1 MAASDKDLEKRTREL
16 AGRRGG
22 DLADYQA
29 IGNQIQA
36 IQDQRKQNLALERAA
51 MDQDE
56 QSNSMMLQA
65 GEIASMAGSQD
76 MQVNPQT
83 QQLLGKYG
91 LGQPKV
97 QRTQGRSVKVVP
109 NNIVINN
116 NYNTTTTN
124 NVAGGSMGSA
134 PRQADPG
141 QSKFKTWVSNA
152 FAAQKEQSLRRSRDF
167 DRREWSLTKS
177 ANKMLRKMES
187 VGKEMMTTFNPKEIG
202 NSVGGQFKT
211 LLMLFGVTFL
221 AKHWTK
227 VLKAITWVGEKIKGG
242 LDYFGVGV
250 DGNSLARMGK
260 GFRAD
265 FISFFG
271 GDVRK
276 GDTVGTALMRV
287 GKDLIDYLK
296 MKLDHGFEERGAA
309 MKAIKFPDIDLSNI
323 GLTLSSM
330 AGYLGNIL
338 TAMVDPKKGI
348 QNALKTNISTQ
359 GIKSSNA
366 AMQRDMYNEYTT
378 LAKNTDA
385 GDLAAVVANR
395 NGQKKYSL
403 MKGALDSSG
412 NLTSSV
418 SGQISQG
425 RDIMGAY
432 RDAASTG
439 KIDTARVAAGFSRME
454 DYATKNGGVTVDRDF
469 VQQMFGSDAGKL
481 IRSGMISTVRMKAI
495 RVPKTEEDY
504 TGENARSFLG
514 AATQMGVTDGV
525 IDATGLKGFTGF
537 AAKSIAN
544 SGVTKVNNPLINAI
558 DVASPIG
565 WGRRLLGNTGLLG
578 AINGEVTNAINRATA
593 NGYKYKLVPYDDP
606 HPGEGFYD
614 FYSLSPEAIRYLAS
628 RIYRVK
634 SFKEQSIAAL
644 GQIQNSL
651 LRRAGGVQAASA
663 KWSRAGKDPKTM
675 FDVNINE
682 YSKDFQEFENL
693 HNSNLAEENAF
704 WANSSMGAI
713 ENNSK
718 RLGNSI
724 VGGINTGIEYANKGF
739 NMIGGFVGSLSTNQH
754 DSAGARWGT
763 MPGRVDTRYGKARPF
778 FVADACRTLERNVRP
793 RSAASCAMYVRLA
806 VEAGLH
812 LPANKLQGVL
822 GNARD
827 FARTLGKVGFAP
839 VDWQNW
845 KPQPGDIL
853 AQQEMPGHAYGH
865 VSMFSGRLWMSDY
878 LQKNMWGGINTGYHR
893 RKQGVILRHI
903 NRVGANGE
911 PLGDTDSGNYGTG
924 GTPYLG
930 SNYNDTPNTFGG
942 FGSGGY
948 NDHIG
953 GVYGGGGGYAGGG
966 SSFSGGGGYAG
977 GGMASAP
984 SYGFSSPV
992 TVSAGNLKA
1001 DRASFWKEHRAKW
1014 YSVLKQRG
1022 MSEEDA
1028 GRLSSFFTAQDG
1040 YESAGGTSPAARNQN
1055 NFGGMQ
1061 RGGKN
1066 ITYGS
1071 VQDYMNAKLNMFLS
1085 KFRGSLA
1092 ARDFGTFIM
1101 SLGRTPLN
1109 QQLNNNGGQIY
1120 YEADPY
1126 TYLKGAASYLGDSNS
1141 VSFDPNAAG
1150 NAAGGGFDVGGIA
1163 GSIGAAWDS
1172 ASTSGPLPTI
1182 GQPFDVKSDAELA
1195 KEKQLLGLKGEAGK
1209 LWKQNQIYLK
1219 ERGVKDYNAFEKYW
1233 VGLDDKGRLASKKR
1247 VAAWNDGRTF
1257 LWHRKKQLAN
1267 ISREDI
1273 NNAFLGFDGEGS
1285 EGGIAGLN
1293 TGVFGELNMSPADW
1307 YKVRKKY
1314 LALMQEGRYDEAM
1327 EYIYGLYKKEG
1338 YKGSYDQI
1346 RTHLNS
1352 SGRRIYH
1359 QGQVNTIQ
1367 NRIDALQKQ
1376 LESEDNPEKAE
1387 KLRQQIEIEKARRDA
1402 LGKSDIYVDK
1412 KNANN
1417 NTLKKRLQDRNKK
1430 VAEFDGSIAAI
1441 EKEKELVTKQYKD
1454 LIEKALDDNN
1464 IPLATKLHD
1473 EAYKKMQELDKMQ
1486 KNFESEKNKFVKSY
1500 SSTLEDAK
1508 TQFSNNKGIFDKQ
1521 VSEATN
1527 LFNSFVDG
1535 IKSFPERIA
1544 RVVSGIGNA
1553 LKSAWN
1559 TASSALS
1566 NFFSIFGHGGA
1577 IQANPDVTSGKVQ
1590 VRDAIGGTSNSEIEA
1605 RKKRFSEIPSVKKKL
1620 ASGDYIVGLDPN
1632 MQPIL
1637 MPKPQFGK
1645 SGKDG
1650 KTRSELLDFWR
1661 EIKKNPP
1668 KKGSTTKPDT
1678 TKQPG
1683 HHATGGFT
1691 RVGDTGQAVGYVHE
1705 GEWIA
1710 PKKMVDS
1717 NKDLFRVLDQERI
1730 STLAGRTSRANINKD
1745 AVSSRAASK
1754 YEKISA
1760 AANQVSSAYM
1770 SELVGKQD
1778 LTNQLL
1784 SKIVGNTAPKKETV
1798 KTRGWTK

>member
-29 IGNQIQA
+29 VGNQIQA

-97 QRTQGRSVKVVP
+97 QRTQGRSVKVTP

-469 VQQMFGSDAGKL
+469 IQQMFGSDAAKL

-504 TGENARSFLG
+504 AGENAKSFGG
-514 AATQMGVTDGV
+514 AALQMGITDNVANAMG
-525 IDATGLKGFTGF
+525 ARGTAGYL
-537 AAKSIAN
+537 AKSIAN
-544 SGVTKVNNPLINAI
+544 SGNTRVNNKFINAI
-558 DVASPIG
+558 DIASPLG
-565 WGRRLLGNTGLLG
+565 WTRRLAGNTGIPG
-578 AINGEVTNAINRATA
+578 YVNGEITNAINRATA

-606 HPGEGFYD
+606 HEGVGFYD

-634 SFKEQSIAAL
+634 SFKDQSIAAL

-651 LRRAGGVQAASA
+651 LRRAGGASAASA

-675 FDVNINE
+675 FDVNISE

-693 HNSNLAEENAF
+693 HNSNLAEERAF

-724 VGGINTGIEYANKGF
+724 VGGINTGISYANKGF

-763 MPGRVDTRYGKARPF
+763 MPGRADIKYARARPF
-778 FVADACRTLERNVRP
+778 YVADACRRLERNVRP
-793 RSAASCAMYVRLA
+793 RSTARCAMFVRFA

-812 LPANKLQGVL
+812 LPANSLQGVL

-839 VDWQNW
+839 VEWQNW
-845 KPQPGDIL
+845 SPQPGDIL

-878 LQKNMWGGINTGYHR
+878 LQKNMWGGLNTGYHR
-893 RKQGVILRHI
+893 RKQGVILRHV

-911 PLGDTDSGNYGTG
+911 PLGDTDSGKYGIG
-924 GTPYLG
+924 AAPYLG
-930 SNYNDTPNTFGG
+930 SNYNDSPNTFGG
-942 FGSGGY
+942 YGSGGY

-966 SSFSGGGGYAG
+966 SSFSGGGYSG
-977 GGMASAP
+977 GGTVSTP

-1001 DRASFWKEHRAKW
+1001 DRASFWREHKAKW

-1040 YESAGGTSPAARNQN
+1040 YESAGGTSNAARNQN

-1150 NAAGGGFDVGGIA
+1150 SAAGGGFDVGSIA

-1172 ASTSGPLPTI
+1172 ASTNGPIPTI
-1182 GQPFDVKSDAELA
+1182 PGQPFSVKSDAELA
-1195 KEKQLLGLKGEAGK
+1195 KERQLLGLKGEAGK
-1209 LWKQNQIYLK
+1209 LWKQNRIYLK

-1257 LWHRKKQLAN
+1257 LWRRKKQLKN
-1267 ISREDI
+1267 VTDKDI
-1273 NNAFLGFDGEGS
+1273 RTAFMGFDGES
-1285 EGGIAGLN
+1285 TEGGITGLN
-1293 TGVFGELNMSPADW
+1293 STFSDGFVTGKDW
-1307 YKVRKKY
+1307 YDARKKY
-1314 LALMQEGRYDEAM
+1314 FYLMQEGRYDEAM
-1327 EYIYGLYKKEG
+1327 EYMYNLYKGMG
-1338 YKGSYDQI
+1338 YKATYEQF
-1346 RTHLNS
+1346 RANLNQ

-1359 QGQVNTIQ
+1359 KDQVDKIDE
-1367 NRIDALQKQ
+1367 RIESLQKQ
-1376 LESEDNPEKAE
+1376 LSNESDPDKIELLKEK
-1387 KLRQQIEIEKARRDA
+1387 IEIEKARKSG
-1402 LGKSDIYVDK
+1402 LGKSDIYVGK
-1412 KNANN
+1412 KDANN
-1417 NTLKKRLQDRNKK
+1417 NALKKRLSDRNKK
-1430 VAEFDGSIAAI
+1430 IAEFDSSIAAI
-1441 EKEKELVTKQYKD
+1441 EKERELSTQRYKD
-1454 LIEKALDDNN
+1454 LINKALDDNN

-1486 KNFESEKNKFVKSY
+1486 KNFESEKNRFVKTY
-1500 SSTLEDAK
+1500 AGTLEDAK
-1508 TQFSNNKGIFDKQ
+1508 LQFSKNKGIFDRQ
-1521 VSEATN
+1521 VSEAKD
-1527 LFNSFVDG
+1527 LFSGF
-1535 IKSFPERIA
+1535 IKNVISFPETVSRLVSGFIKGVKGAINGVFSTVGSVLGAAFGYHEGKIEVDPRIA
-1544 RVVSGIGNA
+1544 
-1553 LKSAWN
+1553 
-1559 TASSALS
+1559 
-1566 NFFSIFGHGGA
+1566 
-1577 IQANPDVTSGKVQ
+1577 SGKILASDTVKGS
-1590 VRDAIGGTSNSEIEA
+1590 DANAKIE
-1605 RKKRFSEIPSVKKKL
+1605 RFKSIPAVKKKL
-1620 ASGDYIVGLDPN
+1620 ATGKYTVSLDEN
-1632 MQPIL
+1632 
-1637 MPKPQFGK
+1637 
-1645 SGKDG
+1645 
-1650 KTRSELLDFWR
+1650 
-1661 EIKKNPP
+1661 KNPYLVP
-1668 KKGSTTKPDT
+1668 KGNKLTNVLNSRQDYLDVFTKLKKMTPLKKDNTTKSDT
-1678 TKQPG
+1678 TRPG

-1691 RVGDTGQAVGYVHE
+1691 RVGDTGRAVGYVHE

-1754 YEKISA
+1754 YERISA

-1798 KTRGWTK
+1798 KTQGWTK

>member
-1 MAASDKDLEKRTREL
+1 MEIMAASDKDLEKRTREL

-83 QQLLGKYG
+83 QQILGKYG
-91 LGQPKV
+91 LGKPKV

-124 NVAGGSMGSA
+124 NVASGSMGSA

-469 VQQMFGSDAGKL
+469 IQQMFGSDAGKL

-504 TGENARSFLG
+504 AGENAKSIGG
-514 AATQMGVTDGV
+514 ATTQMAITDNIANAMG
-525 IDATGLKGFTGF
+525 ARGLPGFL
-537 AAKSIAN
+537 AKSVAN
-544 SGVTKVNNPLINAI
+544 SGNTKFRHSLPGYVLGGGIAGA
-558 DVASPIG
+558 V
-565 WGRRLLGNTGLLG
+565 LGNTGPLG
-578 AINGEVTNAINRATA
+578 YFRGEIANAYNRATA

-606 HPGEGFYD
+606 HEGVGFYD

-634 SFKEQSIAAL
+634 SFKDQSIAAL

-675 FDVNINE
+675 FDVNISE

-739 NMIGGFVGSLSTNQH
+739 NMIGGFVGSLFTNQH

-839 VDWQNW
+839 VDWQKW
-845 KPQPGDIL
+845 SPQPGDIL

-1040 YESAGGTSPAARNQN
+1040 YESAGGTSNAARNQN

-1150 NAAGGGFDVGGIA
+1150 NVAGGGFDVGGIA

-1273 NNAFLGFDGEGS
+1273 NNAFLGFEGEGS

-1430 VAEFDGSIAAI
+1430 IAEFDGSIAAI
-1441 EKEKELVTKQYKD
+1441 EKERELVTKQYKD
-1454 LIEKALDDNN
+1454 LINKAIDDNN

-1500 SSTLEDAK
+1500 SSTLKDAK

-1527 LFNSFVDG
+1527 LFNSFVGG
-1535 IKSFPERIA
+1535 IKSFPERIS
-1544 RVVSGIGNA
+1544 RVVSGIGSA

-1559 TASSALS
+1559 TVSSTIS
-1566 NFFSIFGHGGA
+1566 NFFGISGH
-1577 IQANPDVTSGKVQ
+1577 
-1590 VRDAIGGTSNSEIEA
+1590 GGTSNSEIEA
-1605 RKKRFSEIPSVKKKL
+1605 RIKKFKSIPSIKAKL
-1620 ASGDYIVGLDPN
+1620 ASGDYDVYLDAN
-1632 MQPIL
+1632 KQPYLRPVSPLDNRKKLEEELRDINTKL
-1637 MPKPQFGK
+1637 
-1645 SGKDG
+1645 G
-1650 KTRSELLDFWR
+1650 KTKPSEKDNTA
-1661 EIKKNPP
+1661 KA
-1668 KKGSTTKPDT
+1668 DT

-1683 HHATGGFT
+1683 YATGGFT
-1691 RVGDTGQAVGYVHE
+1691 RVGGTGQAVGYVHE

-1745 AVSSRAASK
+1745 AVSNRAASK

>member
-29 IGNQIQA
+29 VGNQIQA

-83 QQLLGKYG
+83 QQILGKYG

-504 TGENARSFLG
+504 AGENAKSLG
-514 AATQMGVTDGV
+514 GATTQMAITDNIANAMG
-525 IDATGLKGFTGF
+525 ARGFPGF
-537 AAKSIAN
+537 LAKSVAN
-544 SGVTKVNNPLINAI
+544 SGNTKFRHSLPGYVLGGGIAGA
-558 DVASPIG
+558 V
-565 WGRRLLGNTGLLG
+565 LGNTGPLG
-578 AINGEVTNAINRATA
+578 YFRGEIANAYNRATA

-651 LRRAGGVQAASA
+651 LRRAGGTQAASA
-663 KWSRAGKDPKTM
+663 KWAKSGNDPKTM

-713 ENNSK
+713 VNNSK
-718 RLGNSI
+718 RLGNGI
-724 VGGINTGIEYANKGF
+724 VDGINAGIGYANRGF

-778 FVADACRTLERNVRP
+778 FVADACRTLERNIRP

-839 VDWQNW
+839 VDWQKW
-845 KPQPGDIL
+845 SPQPGDIL

-1001 DRASFWKEHRAKW
+1001 DRASFWREHKAKW

-1040 YESAGGTSPAARNQN
+1040 YESAGGTSNAARNQN

-1150 NAAGGGFDVGGIA
+1150 NVAGGGFDVGGIA

-1273 NNAFLGFDGEGS
+1273 NNAFLGFEGEGS

-1417 NTLKKRLQDRNKK
+1417 NTLKKRLQDRNEK

-1441 EKEKELVTKQYKD
+1441 EKERELVTKQYKD
-1454 LIEKALDDNN
+1454 LINKAIDDNN

-1521 VSEATN
+1521 VSGATN

-1544 RVVSGIGNA
+1544 RVVSGTGSA
-1553 LKSAWN
+1553 LKSTWN
-1559 TASSALS
+1559 TVSSTIS
-1566 NFFSIFGHGGA
+1566 NFFGIFGH
-1577 IQANPDVTSGKVQ
+1577 
-1590 VRDAIGGTSNSEIEA
+1590 GGTSNSEIEA
-1605 RKKRFSEIPSVKKKL
+1605 RIKKFKSIPSIKAKL
-1620 ASGDYIVGLDPN
+1620 ASGDYNVYLDASK
-1632 MQPIL
+1632 QPYL
-1637 MPKPQFGK
+1637 GPKRVSSLDNRK
-1645 SGKDG
+1645 KLEEALRDINTELG
-1650 KTRSELLDFWR
+1650 KT
-1661 EIKKNPP
+1661 KPP
-1668 KKGSTTKPDT
+1668 KKDNTTKSDT
-1678 TKQPG
+1678 TRPG
-1683 HHATGGFT
+1683 HYATGGFT
-1691 RVGDTGQAVGYVHE
+1691 RVGDTGQAVGYIHE

>member
-29 IGNQIQA
+29 VGNQIQA

-469 VQQMFGSDAGKL
+469 IQQMFGSDAGKL

-504 TGENARSFLG
+504 AGENAKSIGG
-514 AATQMGVTDGV
+514 ATTQMAITDNIANAMG
-525 IDATGLKGFTGF
+525 ARGFPGF
-537 AAKSIAN
+537 LAKSVAN
-544 SGVTKVNNPLINAI
+544 SGNTKFRHSLPGYVLGGGIAGA
-558 DVASPIG
+558 V
-565 WGRRLLGNTGLLG
+565 LGNTGPLG
-578 AINGEVTNAINRATA
+578 YFRGEIANAYNRATA

-614 FYSLSPEAIRYLAS
+614 FYNLSPEAIRYLAS

-634 SFKEQSIAAL
+634 SFKDQSIAAL

-675 FDVNINE
+675 FDVNISE

-724 VGGINTGIEYANKGF
+724 VDGINTGIGYANRGF

-839 VDWQNW
+839 VDWQKW
-845 KPQPGDIL
+845 SPQPGDIL

-930 SNYNDTPNTFGG
+930 SNYNDTPKTFGG

-953 GVYGGGGGYAGGG
+953 GVYGGGGGYTGGG

-1040 YESAGGTSPAARNQN
+1040 YESAGGTSNAARNQN

-1150 NAAGGGFDVGGIA
+1150 SAAGGGFDVGGIA

-1508 TQFSNNKGIFDKQ
+1508 TQFSNNKGIFNKQ

-1544 RVVSGIGNA
+1544 RVVSGIGSA

-1559 TASSALS
+1559 TVSSTIS
-1566 NFFSIFGHGGA
+1566 NFFSIFGHGAEMPA
-1577 IQANPDVTSGKVQ
+1577 I
-1590 VRDAIGGTSNSEIEA
+1590 
-1605 RKKRFSEIPSVKKKL
+1605 KKKL
-1620 ASGDYIVGLDPN
+1620 ATGNYVVGLDAN
-1632 MQPIL
+1632 MQPVL
-1637 MPKPQFGK
+1637 TPKLRFTPN
-1645 SGKDG
+1645 
-1650 KTRSELLDFWR
+1650 SEKRNQALRDIQTAL
-1661 EIKKNPP
+1661 PPLP
-1668 KKGSTTKPDT
+1668 KKGNTTKSDT
-1678 TKQPG
+1678 TRQG

-1798 KTRGWTK
+1798 KTQGWTK

>member
-29 IGNQIQA
+29 VGNQIQA

-83 QQLLGKYG
+83 QQILGKYG

-469 VQQMFGSDAGKL
+469 IQQMFGSDAGKL

-504 TGENARSFLG
+504 AGENAKSIGG
-514 AATQMGVTDGV
+514 ATTQMAITDNIAKAMG
-525 IDATGLKGFTGF
+525 ARGLPGFL
-537 AAKSIAN
+537 AKSVAN
-544 SGVTKVNNPLINAI
+544 SGNTKFRHSLPGYVLGGGIAGA
-558 DVASPIG
+558 V
-565 WGRRLLGNTGLLG
+565 LGNTGLLG
-578 AINGEVTNAINRATA
+578 YFRGEIANAYNRATA

-606 HPGEGFYD
+606 HQGEGFYD

-634 SFKEQSIAAL
+634 SFKEQNIAAL

-839 VDWQNW
+839 VDWQKW
-845 KPQPGDIL
+845 SPQPGDIL

-953 GVYGGGGGYAGGG
+953 GVYGGGGGYTGGG

-1040 YESAGGTSPAARNQN
+1040 YESAGGTSNAARNQN

-1126 TYLKGAASYLGDSNS
+1126 TYLKCAASYLGDASS

-1150 NAAGGGFDVGGIA
+1150 STAGGGFDVGGIA

-1273 NNAFLGFDGEGS
+1273 NNAFLGFEGEGS

-1293 TGVFGELNMSPADW
+1293 TGVFGEFNMSPADW

-1417 NTLKKRLQDRNKK
+1417 NTLKKRLQDRNNKI
-1430 VAEFDGSIAAI
+1430 AEFDGSIAAI
-1441 EKEKELVTKQYKD
+1441 EKERELVTKQYKD
-1454 LIEKALDDNN
+1454 LINKAIDDNN

-1544 RVVSGIGNA
+1544 RVISGVGNA
-1553 LKSAWN
+1553 LSAAWN
-1559 TASSALS
+1559 KATSMIN
-1566 NFFSIFGHGGA
+1566 NFFSIFGSGGA
-1577 IQANPDVTSGKVQ
+1577 IERDQNVVSGKVQ
-1590 VRDAIGGTSNSEIEA
+1590 VRDAIGGTGNAEVDA
-1605 RKKRFSEIPSVKKKL
+1605 RIKKFKSIPSIKAKL
-1620 ASGDYIVGLDPN
+1620 ASGDYDVYLDAN
-1632 MQPIL
+1632 KQPYL
-1637 MPKPQFGK
+1637 GPKRTSPLDNRK
-1645 SGKDG
+1645 KLEEALRDINTKLG
-1650 KTRSELLDFWR
+1650 KTKPS
-1661 EIKKNPP
+1661 KKDNTA
-1668 KKGSTTKPDT
+1668 KDDT

-1683 HHATGGFT
+1683 YATGGFT
-1691 RVGDTGQAVGYVHE
+1691 RVGGTGQAVGYVHE

-1798 KTRGWTK
+1798 KTQGWTK

>member
-16 AGRRGG
+16 AGRQGG
-22 DLADYQA
+22 DLSDYQA

-51 MDQDE
+51 MDQEE

-97 QRTQGRSVKVVP
+97 QRTQGRSVKVTP

-271 GDVRK
+271 GDVRR

-348 QNALKTNISTQ
+348 QNALKTNINTQ

-366 AMQRDMYNEYTT
+366 AMQRDAYNEYTT
-378 LAKNTDA
+378 LGKNTDA
-385 GDLAAVVANR
+385 GDLAALVANG

-403 MKGALDSSG
+403 MKNAIDSGG
-412 NLTSSV
+412 NLTNSV

-439 KIDTARVAAGFSRME
+439 RIDVARVASGFSRME
-454 DYATKNGGVTVDRDF
+454 DYASKNGGVTVDGDF
-469 VQQMFGSDAGKL
+469 IKQMFGSDAERL

-495 RVPKTEEDY
+495 RVPKTEDDY
-504 TGENARSFLG
+504 AGENARSFGG
-514 AATQMGVTDGV
+514 AATQMAITDGIV
-525 IDATGLKGFTGF
+525 DATGIKGTAGF
-537 AAKSIAN
+537 MAKSVAN
-544 SGVTKVNNPLINAI
+544 SGVTKINNPLLNLAVNNPARAI
-558 DVASPIG
+558 F
-565 WGRRLLGNTGLLG
+565 GNTGTLG
-578 AINGEVTNAINRATA
+578 YFNGEVTNAINRMTA

-606 HPGEGFYD
+606 HQGVGFYNL
-614 FYSLSPEAIRYLAS
+614 YSLSPDAIRFLANKL
-628 RIYRVK
+628 YRVK
-634 SFKEQSIAAL
+634 SFKDQSINAL
-644 GQIQNSL
+644 RHIQSSL
-651 LRRAGGVQAASA
+651 LNRAGGASA
-663 KWSRAGKDPKTM
+663 AVSKWTRSGRDPKKM
-675 FDVNINE
+675 FDVDVNE
-682 YSKDFQEFENL
+682 YSREFQEFENL
-693 HNSNLAEENAF
+693 HNSNLSEENAF

-713 ENNSK
+713 ENNAK
-718 RLGNSI
+718 RLGNGI
-724 VGGINTGIEYANKGF
+724 VDGINAGIGYANKGF
-739 NMIGGFVGSLSTNQH
+739 NMIGGFVGGLTTNQH

-763 MPGRVDTRYGKARPF
+763 MPGRTDTRYGKARPF
-778 FVADACRTLERNVRP
+778 YVADACRTLERNVRP
-793 RSAASCAMYVRLA
+793 SSSSSCARYVRVA
-806 VEAGLH
+806 IEAGLH
-812 LPANKLQGVL
+812 LQSGSLMSVL

-827 FARTLGKVGFAP
+827 YSRTLGKVGFAP

-845 KPQPGDIL
+845 SPQPGDIL

-893 RKQGVILRHI
+893 RKQGIIFRHI
-903 NRVGANGE
+903 NRVGVNGE
-911 PLGDTDSGNYGTG
+911 PLGDTDSGNYGSG
-924 GTPYLG
+924 ASPYLG
-930 SNYNDTPNTFGG
+930 SNYNDGPNTFGG

-953 GVYGGGGGYAGGG
+953 GVYGGGGGYSGGG
-966 SSFSGGGGYAG
+966 SSFFGGGGSFG
-977 GGMASAP
+977 GSFSAPP

-1001 DRASFWKEHRAKW
+1001 DRASFWRDHKAKW

-1022 MSEEDA
+1022 LNEEDA
-1028 GRLSSFFTAQDG
+1028 NRLSSFFTAQDG
-1040 YESAGGTSPAARNQN
+1040 YESAGGTSSAARNQN

-1126 TYLKGAASYLGDSNS
+1126 TYLKGAASYLGDSSS

-1150 NAAGGGFDVGGIA
+1150 GNVGGFDVSGIT

-1172 ASTSGPLPTI
+1172 ASTSGFIPTI
-1182 GQPFDVKSDAELA
+1182 DHPFNPKSDAELA
-1195 KEKQLLGLKGEAGK
+1195 KEKKLLNLKGEASR
-1209 LWKQNQIYLK
+1209 LWKKNRQYLN
-1219 ERGVKDYNAFEKYW
+1219 ERGVKDYRAFERYW
-1233 VGLDDKGRLASKKR
+1233 VGLDDKGRKDSYERVGMWGEANAYKLQRMRELQGLTLDDLRGSLYINGKMLGSSHDGVIRSITKDLLGDGGNKSLRDIYSAAREGNFDDVRGYFEGQAGRKLSTRELSDVKSWFNSVYFKKTYNKSNNR
-1247 VAAWNDGRTF
+1247 LKSLQERLN
-1257 LWHRKKQLAN
+1257 
-1267 ISREDI
+1267 RETDPNKRAI
-1273 NNAFLGFDGEGS
+1273 
-1285 EGGIAGLN
+1285 
-1293 TGVFGELNMSPADW
+1293 
-1307 YKVRKKY
+1307 
-1314 LALMQEGRYDEAM
+1314 
-1327 EYIYGLYKKEG
+1327 
-1338 YKGSYDQI
+1338 
-1346 RTHLNS
+1346 
-1352 SGRRIYH
+1352 
-1359 QGQVNTIQ
+1359 
-1367 NRIDALQKQ
+1367 LQ
-1376 LESEDNPEKAE
+1376 
-1387 KLRQQIEIEKARRDA
+1387 RQIEIEAAKMRTL
-1402 LGKSDIYVDK
+1402 LGSSVSNMSDNSKVGDSKHRGLAYRSRLNKSLETYV
-1412 KNANN
+1412 N
-1417 NTLKKRLQDRNKK
+1417 
-1430 VAEFDGSIAAI
+1430 FDMEMQGIKTQKEQTIA
-1441 EKEKELVTKQYKD
+1441 K
-1454 LIEKALDDNN
+1454 
-1464 IPLATKLHD
+1464 
-1473 EAYKKMQELDKMQ
+1473 YKKLIKEAMDSGQFTLAKKLGVEQQRNLEKLDK
-1486 KNFESEKNKFVKSY
+1486 NFKDVEAKKIKYMKTANKQIQRAVAVYEKNKGVLDKVSKDSNKNFK
-1500 SSTLEDAK
+1500 A
-1508 TQFSNNKGIFDKQ
+1508 FSNTSMSLGEKIVNWWRGLFNDANEAGNKIKHMKLDPNAKSPF
-1521 VSEATN
+1521 TN
-1527 LFNSFVDG
+1527 LVDQI
-1535 IKSFPERIA
+1535 IKRQKQAGADILYNMGLSGN
-1544 RVVSGIGNA
+1544 VSGIPMRPTTTVLTEAQKREFVKTGKLPRNA
-1553 LKSAWN
+1553 
-1559 TASSALS
+1559 
-1566 NFFSIFGHGGA
+1566 
-1577 IQANPDVTSGKVQ
+1577 
-1590 VRDAIGGTSNSEIEA
+1590 RDARRNTGA
-1605 RKKRFSEIPSVKKKL
+1605 
-1620 ASGDYIVGLDPN
+1620 GLLGREKTGFN
-1632 MQPIL
+1632 FMTGRWGSH
-1637 MPKPQFGK
+1637 FG
-1645 SGKDG
+1645 
-1650 KTRSELLDFWR
+1650 
-1661 EIKKNPP
+1661 
-1668 KKGSTTKPDT
+1668 
-1678 TKQPG
+1678 Q
-1683 HHATGGFT
+1683 HATGGFT
-1691 RVGDTGQAVGYVHE
+1691 RVGDTGQPVGYVHE

-1710 PKKMVDS
+1710 PKRMVDS
-1717 NKDLFRVLDQERI
+1717 NRDLFRVLDQERI
-1730 STLAGRTSRANINKD
+1730 STLAGRTSRANVNRN
-1745 AVSSRAASK
+1745 AVSGRAANE
-1754 YEKISA
+1754 YDKISA
-1760 AANQVSSAYM
+1760 AANKVSSAYI
-1770 SELVGKQD
+1770 SELVEKQS

-1784 SKIVGNTAPKKETV
+1784 TKIAGNTAPKKSTV
-1798 KTRGWTK
+1798 KTQGWTK

>member
-29 IGNQIQA
+29 VGNQIQA

-83 QQLLGKYG
+83 QQILGKYG

-469 VQQMFGSDAGKL
+469 IQQMFGSDAGKL

-504 TGENARSFLG
+504 AGENAKSFGG
-514 AATQMGVTDGV
+514 ATTQMAITDNIANAMG
-525 IDATGLKGFTGF
+525 ASGAPGFL
-537 AAKSIAN
+537 AKSVAN
-544 SGVTKVNNPLINAI
+544 SGNTKFRHSLPGYVLGGGIAGA
-558 DVASPIG
+558 V
-565 WGRRLLGNTGLLG
+565 LGNTGPLG
-578 AINGEVTNAINRATA
+578 YFRGEIANAYNRATA

-724 VGGINTGIEYANKGF
+724 VDGINTGIGYANRGF

-853 AQQEMPGHAYGH
+853 AQQEMPGHRYGH

-924 GTPYLG
+924 ATPYLG

-1040 YESAGGTSPAARNQN
+1040 YESAGGTSNAARNQN

-1126 TYLKGAASYLGDSNS
+1126 TYLKGAASYLGDASS

-1150 NAAGGGFDVGGIA
+1150 STAGGGFDVGGIA

-1172 ASTSGPLPTI
+1172 ASTVGPIPTI
-1182 GQPFDVKSDAELA
+1182 PGQPFDAKSDAELA
-1195 KEKQLLGLKGEAGK
+1195 KERQLLGLKGEAGK

-1273 NNAFLGFDGEGS
+1273 NNAFLGFEGEGS

-1293 TGVFGELNMSPADW
+1293 TGVFGEFNMSPADW

-1387 KLRQQIEIEKARRDA
+1387 KLRQRIEIEKARRDA

-1441 EKEKELVTKQYKD
+1441 EKERELVAKQYKD
-1454 LIEKALDDNN
+1454 LINKAIDDNN

-1553 LKSAWN
+1553 LSAAWN
-1559 TASSALS
+1559 KATSMIN
-1566 NFFSIFGHGGA
+1566 NFFSIFSSGGA
-1577 IQANPDVTSGKVQ
+1577 IERDQNVVSGKVQ
-1590 VRDAIGGTSNSEIEA
+1590 VRDAIGGTGNAEIDA
-1605 RKKRFSEIPSVKKKL
+1605 RIKKFKSIPSIKAKL
-1620 ASGDYIVGLDPN
+1620 ASGDYDVYLDAN
-1632 MQPIL
+1632 KQPYL
-1637 MPKPQFGK
+1637 GPKRVSPLDNRK
-1645 SGKDG
+1645 KLEEALRDINTKLG
-1650 KTRSELLDFWR
+1650 KT
-1661 EIKKNPP
+1661 KPP
-1668 KKGSTTKPDT
+1668 KKDNTAKPDT
-1678 TKQPG
+1678 TRPE
-1683 HHATGGFT
+1683 HRATGGFT

>member
-1 MAASDKDLEKRTREL
+1 MEIMAASDKDLEKRTREL

-83 QQLLGKYG
+83 QQILGKYG

-469 VQQMFGSDAGKL
+469 IQQMFGSDAGKL

-504 TGENARSFLG
+504 AGENAKSFGG
-514 AATQMGVTDGV
+514 ATTQMGITDG
-525 IDATGLKGFTGF
+525 ISDALGLKGLTGYG
-537 AAKSIAN
+537 AKSIAN
-544 SGVTKVNNPLINAI
+544 SGNTRVNNRLLDA
-558 DVASPIG
+558 AGAGSAL
-565 WGRRLLGNTGLLG
+565 WLGRKLLGNTGILG
-578 AINGEVTNAINRATA
+578 YINGEITNAINRASA

-724 VGGINTGIEYANKGF
+724 VDGINTGIGYANRGF

-839 VDWQNW
+839 VDWQKW
-845 KPQPGDIL
+845 SPQPGDIL

-977 GGMASAP
+977 GGMAGAP

-1001 DRASFWKEHRAKW
+1001 DRASFWREHKAKW

-1040 YESAGGTSPAARNQN
+1040 YESAGGTSSAARNQN

-1150 NAAGGGFDVGGIA
+1150 SAAGGGFDVGGIA

-1195 KEKQLLGLKGEAGK
+1195 KEKKLLSLKGEAGK
-1209 LWKQNQIYLK
+1209 LWKLNRQYLK
-1219 ERGVKDYNAFEKYW
+1219 GRGINDYNAFEKYW
-1233 VGLDDKGRLASKKR
+1233 VGLDDKGRKASYERVGMWNEANTYKLQHKR
-1247 VAAWNDGRTF
+1247 
-1257 LWHRKKQLAN
+1257 
-1267 ISREDI
+1267 
-1273 NNAFLGFDGEGS
+1273 
-1285 EGGIAGLN
+1285 
-1293 TGVFGELNMSPADW
+1293 ELNNLTLEDLRGSLYVDGKMLGSSRDGIIRSVTKGLLSDSGNKDLRDLYSAARQGNFKDIKTYFTERAGRDLDGGEVDDIKTWFNSVYFKNTYNKADQ
-1307 YKVRKKY
+1307 KVKDLRDK
-1314 LALMQEGRYDEAM
+1314 
-1327 EYIYGLYKKEG
+1327 I
-1338 YKGSYDQI
+1338 
-1346 RTHLNS
+1346 
-1352 SGRRIYH
+1352 
-1359 QGQVNTIQ
+1359 
-1367 NRIDALQKQ
+1367 NRETDPNKRAALQKQ
-1376 LESEDNPEKAE
+1376 LEIESAKLRTLLRTNVSNMSDNTKAGDSAHRGLAYRSRLDKSLEAYVNFDMEMQGIKTQKDQATAKYKKLIKEATDSGQYTLAKKLGQELQSNLE
-1387 KLRQQIEIEKARRDA
+1387 KLDKNFKAIE
-1402 LGKSDIYVDK
+1402 DK
-1412 KNANN
+1412 KNKYMKTANEDVR
-1417 NTLKKRLQDRNKK
+1417 KA
-1430 VAEFDGSIAAI
+1430 VAN
-1441 EKEKELVTKQYKD
+1441 Y
-1454 LIEKALDDNN
+1454 
-1464 IPLATKLHD
+1464 
-1473 EAYKKMQELDKMQ
+1473 
-1486 KNFESEKNKFVKSY
+1486 EKNKGVMDKVSADSDKNFKAFSNKSMSLGEKLVNWWKGLFNDAENAGNKIKNMKVNPNIQSPFTNMIDQIMAKQKQAGEDMMY
-1500 SSTLEDAK
+1500 NMGLKGNVEGIPMRPTTTILTAEQRKEFIKTGKLPQNARDAK
-1508 TQFSNNKGIFDKQ
+1508 KNTG
-1521 VSEATN
+1521 AG
-1527 LFNSFVDG
+1527 LL
-1535 IKSFPERIA
+1535 A
-1544 RVVSGIGNA
+1544 RV
-1553 LKSAWN
+1553 N
-1559 TASSALS
+1559 TKY
-1566 NFFSIFGHGGA
+1566 NFTTGSWG
-1577 IQANPDVTSGKVQ
+1577 Q
-1590 VRDAIGGTSNSEIEA
+1590 
-1605 RKKRFSEIPSVKKKL
+1605 PS
-1620 ASGDYIVGLDPN
+1620 Y
-1632 MQPIL
+1632 
-1637 MPKPQFGK
+1637 
-1645 SGKDG
+1645 
-1650 KTRSELLDFWR
+1650 
-1661 EIKKNPP
+1661 
-1668 KKGSTTKPDT
+1668 
-1678 TKQPG
+1678 
-1683 HHATGGFT
+1683 HATGGFT